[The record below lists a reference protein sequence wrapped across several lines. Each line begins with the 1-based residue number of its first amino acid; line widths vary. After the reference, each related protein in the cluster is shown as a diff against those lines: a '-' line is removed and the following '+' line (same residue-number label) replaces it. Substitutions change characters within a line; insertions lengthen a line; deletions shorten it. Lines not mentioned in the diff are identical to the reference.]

1 MALQRLCGEMLDE
14 ARPFPEAEGAA
25 DHVFRHAL
33 GRKPAAA
40 QQFGSFGSR
49 ERTAERVGH
58 YLSGFR
64 QQLDQELC
72 QGKRHWGA
80 VRFQALSPR
89 CLLVGALVGAVMP
102 EGKHISR

>member
-1 MALQRLCGEMLDE
+1 MALRRLCGEVLDE
-14 ARPFPEAEGAA
+14 ARLLPETEGAT

-33 GRKPAAA
+33 GRKPATA
-40 QQFGSFGSR
+40 QQFGSFGRR

-72 QGKRHWGA
+72 
-80 VRFQALSPR
+80 
-89 CLLVGALVGAVMP
+89 
-102 EGKHISR
+102 